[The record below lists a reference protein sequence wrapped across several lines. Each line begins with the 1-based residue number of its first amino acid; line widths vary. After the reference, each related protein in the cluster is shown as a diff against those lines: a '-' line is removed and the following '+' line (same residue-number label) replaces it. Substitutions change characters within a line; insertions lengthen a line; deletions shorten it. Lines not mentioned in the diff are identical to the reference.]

1 MTIEEQQKQ
10 QLDKEIMRVVKKAR
24 RHSWNRTALEDAFEK
39 ALGSLEAPAVI
50 LSDDEEEEEEE
61 EELEEEQT
69 TPVRHFKKD
78 RIGPKERKKPIP
90 WTEDDEEFLVDLI
103 CKQGAKWAH
112 FETMYSSGKLY
123 GRNQTALKD
132 KARNI
137 MRKIIDNDQEE
148 EWLERFPLW
157 SQVTVGQARRGVHA
171 YQNGKIP
178 PRRVKRSYVEMV
190 E

>member
-61 EELEEEQT
+61 EEELEEEQT
-69 TPVRHFKKD
+69 TPLRHFKKD

-103 CKQGAKWAH
+103 CKQGAKWVSNVFPRSFPSH
-112 FETMYSSGKLY
+112 VCTYTPVSFL
-123 GRNQTALKD
+123 
-132 KARNI
+132 
-137 MRKIIDNDQEE
+137 DQD
-148 EWLERFPLW
+148 LSNL
-157 SQVTVGQARRGVHA
+157 H
-171 YQNGKIP
+171 
-178 PRRVKRSYVEMV
+178 RS
-190 E
+190 